1 MGYFDHWYDY
11 LPGVSTVQALREQ
24 KQGDLTAA
32 AQSRALGDQLNTEAM
47 GGLSQAEGFYGP
59 AAAMLKNAY
68 GSPGSMTGG
77 PGQYP
82 LAPPKAK

>member
-1 MGYFDHWYDY
+1 MSHWYDFI
-11 LPGVSTVQALREQ
+11 PIIGPALAAGEQ

-32 AQSRALGDQLNTEAM
+32 AQSQALGQQLNTQDM
-47 GGLSQAEGFYGP
+47 TGLGAAEGYYGP

-68 GSPGSMTGG
+68 GDPGSLTGG

-82 LAPPKAK
+82 LAPAPKK